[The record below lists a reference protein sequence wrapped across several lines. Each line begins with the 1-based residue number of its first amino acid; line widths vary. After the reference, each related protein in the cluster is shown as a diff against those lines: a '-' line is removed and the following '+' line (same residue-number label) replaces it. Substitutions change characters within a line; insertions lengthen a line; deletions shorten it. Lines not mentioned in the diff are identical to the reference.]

1 MPTYPKR
8 PCSHPG
14 CPELTATR
22 FCTQHTQ
29 TEEQRYR
36 TYQRDP
42 KINRRYGRAWRA
54 IRARYVAAHP
64 LCEDCQQQGILTP
77 VAEVHHIVPLEHGGS
92 HDEGNLRSL
101 CKPCHSRQSALDG
114 DRWRRQP
121 MVYTYPEHLK
131 P

>member
-22 FCTQHTQ
+22 FCEYHA
-29 TEEQRYR
+29 EVEDKRYR
-36 TYQRDP
+36 AYQRDP

-54 IRARYVAAHP
+54 IRARYIATHP
-64 LCEDCQQQGILTP
+64 LCEDCEKQGILTP
-77 VAEVHHIVPLEHGGS
+77 VAEVHHILPLERGGT
-92 HDEGNLRSL
+92 HDEANLRSL
-101 CKPCHSRQSALDG
+101 CKPCHSRQSAIDG
-114 DRWRRQP
+114 DRWRREP
-121 MVYTYPEHLK
+121 TVYAYPEHLR